1 MTADEIRAAIRARP
15 DLAGVTDSEALAAAL
30 SVGRTQVKPRT
41 MVSARGLA
49 EHLGPL
55 AAEVVLMKMEAAR
68 DSLLASPDQQQ
79 QVLGS
84 LVRRQL
90 GFLNL
95 DGLDFGAPALRGMLD
110 QFAAL
115 GILSTAE
122 VDALKRIALVPDPIS
137 ELDVRRAIYAAN
149 GDLLI

>member
-1 MTADEIRAAIRARP
+1 MTAEEIRAAIKARP

-30 SVGRTQVKPRT
+30 SAGRTQVKPRT

-49 EHLGPL
+49 EHLGPM
-55 AAEVVLMKMEAAR
+55 AAEVVLMKMESAR

-90 GFLNL
+90 SFLSL

-115 GILSTAE
+115 GILSAAE
-122 VDALKRIALVPDPIS
+122 VEALKRIALVPDPVT
-137 ELDVRRAIYAAN
+137 EYEVRVALWHDDGTPR
-149 GDLLI
+149 G